1 MLGCRA
7 HRAARLFRLA
17 VVKYRLRSSFPTP
30 SYRAWHI
37 QGIFWLMVVKCG
49 GARNLAISIPLPR
62 YGSALKGYT
71 FIVCH
76 SVSKR
81 SELGRKIWYAQ
92 RRLVVRPTQ
101 ACVRTARCKRPEG
114 QLYLLCQARCLT
126 CGRGSAGRGSSQ
138 ARGLSRVPSSTCAR
152 STARWQARQP
162 YREERPH
169 AATV

>member
-37 QGIFWLMVVKCG
+37 QGIFWLMVVKCC

-81 SELGRKIWYAQ
+81 GELGRKNMVCSETTRSASHTGMRQDGTMQAPRGTAILAVPGPLPHVWQGQ
-92 RRLVVRPTQ
+92 RRQ
-101 ACVRTARCKRPEG
+101 G
-114 QLYLLCQARCLT
+114 QLTGTRPITRTIQHLCEEHGTLA
-126 CGRGSAGRGSSQ
+126 SE
-138 ARGLSRVPSSTCAR
+138 
-152 STARWQARQP
+152 TAIP
-162 YREERPH
+162 
-169 AATV
+169 